1 MKKLM
6 LSFLMLMFTALT
18 FSTAAAQPVRV
29 VVPTGPG
36 GGLDIMARTIA
47 VKLEEIW
54 KSNVIVENRPG
65 GNAMIATN
73 FLLSAPSDGR
83 TLVFYSASTYA
94 SLQGITGHVDF
105 VWHQQLEP
113 LNTLLAPP
121 FVLVVNSAR
130 NLKSIND
137 LRQSAQQK
145 GLTYGSTA
153 GGSPLHIY
161 GAVAAEKMN
170 ITGITVAYKGVP
182 QILVDIMN
190 NQLDYAVLNWS
201 NVAQLVTKGNLT
213 PLFVFDTKPL
223 PEYPN
228 LPTLKDR
235 THTEYQNL
243 LQSYSFFVRKDT
255 PNDIKESLRRDIDKA
270 IQASMAELIQ
280 KNLVNKSGDTR
291 HDLNQLIS
299 SGSLWERTASKL
311 SAGK

>member
-1 MKKLM
+1 MTKLM
-6 LSFLMLMFTALT
+6 LSFLMLVFTALT

-36 GGLDIMARTIA
+36 GGLDIMSRTIA

-54 KSNVIVENRPG
+54 KSSVIVENRPG
-65 GNAMIATN
+65 GNGMIATN

-83 TLVFYSASTYA
+83 TMLFYSSSTYSA
-94 SLQGITGHVDF
+94 LQGMTTQTDF
-105 VWHQQLEP
+105 VWQKQLEP
-113 LNTLLAPP
+113 LNTLWAPP

-130 NLKSIND
+130 NIKTMSD
-137 LRQSAQQK
+137 LQQSAQQK

-201 NVAQLVTKGNLT
+201 NVAQLVAKGNLT
-213 PLFVFDTKPL
+213 PLFVFDIKPL
-223 PEYPN
+223 SEYPN

-235 THTEYQNL
+235 NYSEYQTL
-243 LQSYSFFVRKDT
+243 LQSYGFFVKKDT
-255 PNDIKESLRRDIDKA
+255 PNDIKESLRRDIDRA

-291 HDLNQLIS
+291 HDLNQLIG
-299 SGSLWERTASKL
+299 SGSVWERTANKL